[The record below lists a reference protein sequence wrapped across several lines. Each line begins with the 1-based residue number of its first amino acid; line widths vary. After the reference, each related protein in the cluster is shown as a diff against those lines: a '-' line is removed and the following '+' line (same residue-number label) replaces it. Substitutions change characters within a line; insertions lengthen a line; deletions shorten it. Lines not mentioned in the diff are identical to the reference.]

1 MAIEHLATARASGPS
16 GAPLATVAVAKM
28 APAGTTRRHWWGGW
42 SWRWLWAWPFPLA
55 VLALWQLS
63 AVNGWVPD
71 QVLPPPGVVFSTFA
85 DLAGVRMPEGKDAV
99 SYKNMLLGKPG
110 KLRDY
115 IVIDHTIITGDGW
128 KLTMKN
134 GQWLL
139 FQISRDPEERNNLA
153 EKQPKQL
160 ERLQAIY
167 KKEAGSPRKD
177 R

>member
-1 MAIEHLATARASGPS
+1 VGLKNAMVNLAGLKWTNHEGGIRVPMIVSWPGTLPHGKVCHGLVANYDHMA
-16 GAPLATVAVAKM
+16 
-28 APAGTTRRHWWGGW
+28 
-42 SWRWLWAWPFPLA
+42 
-55 VLALWQLS
+55 
-63 AVNGWVPD
+63 
-71 QVLPPPGVVFSTFA
+71 TFA